1 MGKLKIKRIQTGIY
15 FQQETLDKV
24 NKYIEIL
31 NDVVKSVDKEEFKSK
46 YGWYR
51 DNIKLVDFTD
61 RVLMQFLETFKMLG
75 IKENKN
81 ILGQSIW
88 EKDKELI
95 YLSESS
101 LDLILSDSLNYKQ
114 KDKSNPFDLLPTDSE
129 AVSYFI
135 AFEKML
141 KINYDGLLE
150 MAKLYNNR
158 SKRGLYISESLKDD
172 FEIATKYFLSE
183 NLGGKSMLFNNV
195 IKTWLIQHEIYGAS
209 DFLPFFGSKY
219 FDDGLESYVFIDNE
233 EHDLKIKKQFSVFA
247 FDLISKYPLDF
258 EG

>member
-1 MGKLKIKRIQTGIY
+1 MGKLKIKRVQTGIY

-24 NKYIEIL
+24 NKYIGIL
-31 NDVVKSVDKEEFKSK
+31 NDVVKSADKEEFKSK

-81 ILGQSIW
+81 TLGQSIW
-88 EKDKELI
+88 EKDKYLNS
-95 YLSESS
+95 LSESI
-101 LDLILSDSLNYKQ
+101 LELILSDSLNYKQ
-114 KDKSNPFDLLPTDSE
+114 KDKTNPFDLLPTDSDE
-129 AVSYFI
+129 VTYFI

-195 IKTWLIQHEIYGAS
+195 IKTWLIQNEIFGTS

-233 EHDLKIKKQFSVFA
+233 EHDLKIKKQFAVFA

-258 EG
+258 EE